1 MIRKPGIKASLFA
14 GAIFSAV
21 ILFLLATENLL
32 VLQKSNSAM
41 TAVYEQSVVPS
52 SLLLDMERKLTAT
65 RFNMAAVMFDKV
77 TFDQAARQLAELKS
91 SLPALWNEF
100 KTRKGSGMSAEE
112 ASLMASVDA
121 QMKSLDSFYKFLEA
135 SHQANDKT
143 MVRSVLDD
151 DWPPLESGIL
161 NPVSKLIALQNE
173 KIQAEHAA
181 SVATAEKMR
190 LIVILTLIV
199 GAIVAIAST
208 TVTTLQVRS
217 MDMGMKYLQ
226 QALARVASG
235 DLQTRVAFAHNN
247 EFGEMARHL
256 ESTLESLRNMVAGM
270 KQAARTVSEEAVLL
284 ADTVTHVEQSSRSQ
298 SLAAAETAAAVQQ
311 IAVSIEQVTQNAR
324 ESLSISNEGSA
335 LCENGKQVATQA
347 ANEMAGISQA
357 VTESS
362 RLIAALNNRSSEISK
377 ITLVIKDIAEQT
389 NLLALNA
396 AIEAAR
402 AGEQGRGFAV
412 VADEVRKLA
421 ERTTKA
427 TAEINLMVGDIQAD
441 TRESMTVMEKSR
453 IKVKEGVSL
462 ANQATHSLSA
472 IDSGAKRTAQSI
484 SEIASATNEQ
494 HSASQDIARN
504 VERISTMAEDNSHSI
519 SNLSGAV
526 HKLKELARNF
536 ELTVAQF
543 QA

>member
-1 MIRKPGIKASLFA
+1 MIKKPSIKASLFA

-21 ILFLLATENLL
+21 ILFVLAAENLL

-41 TAVYEQSVVPS
+41 SAVYEQSVVPS
-52 SLLLDMERKLTAT
+52 SLLLDMERKLTEA

-77 TFDQAARQLAELKS
+77 TFDQAATQLAEFKA
-91 SLPALWNEF
+91 SLPTLWNEF
-100 KTRKGSGMSAEE
+100 KQRKDSGVSAEE
-112 ASLMASVDA
+112 TSLMESVDA
-121 QMKSLDSFYKFLEA
+121 QMKSLDPFYKFLEA
-135 SHQANDKT
+135 SLQMRDKT

-151 DWPPLESGIL
+151 DWPQLETGVL
-161 NPVSKLIALQNE
+161 NPVSKLIALQKE

-181 SVATAEKMR
+181 SVAAAEKMR

-199 GAIVAIAST
+199 GAIVTIAST
-208 TVTTLQVRS
+208 TATTLLIRS

-247 EFGEMARHL
+247 EFGDMARHL
-256 ESTLESLRNMVAGM
+256 ESTLESLRNMVADM
-270 KQAARTVSEEAVLL
+270 KQAARTVSDEAVLL
-284 ADTVTHVEQSSRSQ
+284 ADTVSSVEQSSRNQ

-347 ANEMAGISQA
+347 ASEMAGISQA

-362 RLIAALNNRSSEISK
+362 RLIAALNKRSGEISK

-427 TAEINLMVGDIQAD
+427 TVEINVMISGIQAD
-441 TRESMTVMEKSR
+441 TRESMSVMENSR
-453 IKVKEGVSL
+453 LKVKEGVSL
-462 ANQATHSLSA
+462 ANQATNSLSA
-472 IDSGAKRTAQSI
+472 IDTGAKRTAQSI
-484 SEIASATNEQ
+484 GEIASATNEQ
-494 HSASQDIARN
+494 HNASQDIARN
-504 VERISTMAEDNSHSI
+504 VERISTMAEDNSRSI
-519 SNLSGAV
+519 SSLSGAV

-536 ELTVAQF
+536 ELAVAQF